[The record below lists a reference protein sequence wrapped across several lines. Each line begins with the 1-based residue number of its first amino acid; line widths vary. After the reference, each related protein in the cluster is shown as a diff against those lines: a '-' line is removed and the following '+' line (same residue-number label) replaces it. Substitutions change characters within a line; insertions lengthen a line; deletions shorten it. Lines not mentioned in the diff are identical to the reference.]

1 VADRSPRKLA
11 VILHADVVGSTAL
24 VQRDEALAHERIR
37 DAFHRF
43 SETIEFYN
51 GHPLE
56 LRGDALVAEF
66 DRVSDAVEASLAF
79 QADNTRFNSTLGDD
93 IRPTLRV
100 GISLGEVVVA
110 DNTVTGEGIVLAQ
123 RLEQLASA
131 GGVCIQGAV
140 YEAVPGRL
148 PFDYESLGEQAL
160 KGISEP
166 VRAFAVS
173 LKSGEVIPPPEA
185 HVASTEAQR
194 GRQKRRWIVTAA
206 TAVLA
211 ICASGLAWF
220 QPWVPREEPAS
231 IERMAFPLP
240 DKPSIVVLP
249 FDNLSGDP
257 EQEYFA
263 DGITEDL
270 TTDLSKIFGLF
281 VIARNSA
288 FTYKGRA
295 VKPEQVAREL
305 GVRYVLEGSVRRS
318 RDQVRINAQLIDATT
333 GGHLWAER
341 YDGSLSNIFSLQDS
355 VTEKIV
361 HALAVNLTSA
371 EQAEH
376 AQEETDN
383 PQAYDVF
390 LKGWEHYQRRTP
402 EHYAKASEYFE
413 QAIELDPGYSRAFAA
428 LASINWK
435 SHYEGWPSSL
445 FYRSSMDRATLR
457 SWKIIQEKGLEE
469 PGISSYSRAKEYLA
483 VAMDKPTLLARQVAA
498 HINLWRGRHE
508 EAVGE
513 AKRAIALDIND
524 ADSYVTL
531 AEVLIFSGEPQKALD
546 SIEYARRLDPH
557 NEAYHSYL
565 SGVAE
570 FQMERFETAAAA
582 LEKAMELNPEL
593 LSFREE
599 LGSSCLPCTP
609 LAAAY
614 TYLGRKQ
621 EAQSLVQRMRE
632 KRGTSNV
639 DYEMMWWPYKE
650 AVDRDRLAKGLLEA
664 GLPET
669 LSDIHKTGPGDGG
682 MNASGQ

>member
-1 VADRSPRKLA
+1 M
-11 VILHADVVGSTAL
+11 
-24 VQRDEALAHERIR
+24 
-37 DAFHRF
+37 
-43 SETIEFYN
+43 
-51 GHPLE
+51 
-56 LRGDALVAEF
+56 
-66 DRVSDAVEASLAF
+66 
-79 QADNTRFNSTLGDD
+79 
-93 IRPTLRV
+93 
-100 GISLGEVVVA
+100 GEVVIA
-110 DNTVTGEGIVLAQ
+110 DKTITGDGVVLAQ
-123 RLEQLASA
+123 RLEQLAKS
-131 GGVCIQGAV
+131 GGVCIQGAAH
-140 YEAVPGRL
+140 ETVPQRL
-148 PFDYESLGEQAL
+148 PFAYKSLGEQEV
-160 KGISEP
+160 KGFDEP
-166 VRAFAVS
+166 VRAYAVTLKPGQTTPAPERHERGSRKWFAV
-173 LKSGEVIPPPEA
+173 
-185 HVASTEAQR
+185 
-194 GRQKRRWIVTAA
+194 AA
-206 TAVLA
+206 IGLL
-211 ICASGLAWF
+211 IIIGGGLAWF
-220 QPWVPREEPAS
+220 QPWAPREEPAS

-305 GVRYVLEGSVRRS
+305 GVRYILEGSVRRS

-376 AQEETDN
+376 AREETDI

-435 SHYEGWPSSL
+435 SHYEGWPSPL

-457 SWKIIQEKGLEE
+457 SWKVIQDRGLEE

-483 VAMDKPTLLARQVAA
+483 VAMDKPTLLAHQVAA
-498 HINLWRGRHE
+498 RVNLWRGRYE

-513 AKRAIALDIND
+513 AKRAIALDVND
-524 ADSYVTL
+524 ADSHVTL
-531 AEVLIFSGEPQKALD
+531 AEALIFSGEPQQALD

-632 KRGTSNV
+632 KRNTSNV
-639 DYEMMWWPYKE
+639 DYEMIWWPYKE
-650 AVDRDRLAKGLLEA
+650 AADRDRLAKGLLEA